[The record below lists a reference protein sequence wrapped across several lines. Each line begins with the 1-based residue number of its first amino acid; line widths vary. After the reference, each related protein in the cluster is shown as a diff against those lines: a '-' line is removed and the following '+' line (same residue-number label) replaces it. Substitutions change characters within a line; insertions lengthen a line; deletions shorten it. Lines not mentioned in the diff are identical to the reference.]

1 MWGFGAAW
9 CLPTRTTPASS
20 MRCCATG
27 PSASRASSPP
37 QARAE
42 RSECSRR
49 NWEGKR
55 ASAHM
60 RISCCGKD
68 RRRCRGG
75 GFVQPKMRDA
85 AAVIRASVR
94 RADTMTCLPPRRHR
108 RFPQRQCGGRRKS
121 AADVCRSGRAAAGAC
136 RAAVRAAAVAGEA
149 LGNFPEPAWIICMR
163 YILHPTSYILQSRLA
178 SGGLGYAP
186 DGQEQA
192 RHGPLCRRDEVNV
205 RPALPS
211 RFCTLTH
218 PSPTPSKP
226 CSVTA
231 SDTRRSWS

>member
-1 MWGFGAAW
+1 MRNVAAV
-9 CLPTRTTPASS
+9 
-20 MRCCATG
+20 M
-27 PSASRASSPP
+27 
-37 QARAE
+37 
-42 RSECSRR
+42 
-49 NWEGKR
+49 R
-55 ASAHM
+55 ASA
-60 RISCCGKD
+60 G
-68 RRRCRGG
+68 
-75 GFVQPKMRDA
+75 
-85 AAVIRASVR
+85 
-94 RADTMTCLPPRRHR
+94 RADTTTRLPPRRHR
-108 RFPQRQCGGRRKS
+108 RFPQCQRGGRRKS

-149 LGNFPEPAWIICMR
+149 LGNSPEPACRICMVS
-163 YILHPTSYILQSRLA
+163 YILTASCILHPTARLA